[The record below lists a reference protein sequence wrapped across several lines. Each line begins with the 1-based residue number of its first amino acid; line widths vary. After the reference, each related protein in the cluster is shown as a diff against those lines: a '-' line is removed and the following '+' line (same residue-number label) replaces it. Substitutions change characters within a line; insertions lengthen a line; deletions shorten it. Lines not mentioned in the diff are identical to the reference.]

1 VVCRRRYAVVVRH
14 ISSTVEPVEK
24 VLFLTDGR
32 LNSFKI
38 ATFLAHFD
46 FSYSLVSNCQ
56 ERRIRPMKS
65 IIIAIALFFFIGCTH
80 IVLRTGYPT
89 ENTNKSGNCDVKFLR
104 DAPVDTINGKLLG
117 KVRVTD
123 SGFSFACG
131 EDDALEIFRKEACR
145 VGANTVN
152 IIDEKRPDILSSCYR
167 ATALLISIQ
176 NVAGSPEIQNAYS
189 HSADSTSV
197 AKRVKEDHRR
207 NATIIVCCILIG
219 VMCGIMVPIIMM
231 K

>member
-1 VVCRRRYAVVVRH
+1 
-14 ISSTVEPVEK
+14 
-24 VLFLTDGR
+24 
-32 LNSFKI
+32 
-38 ATFLAHFD
+38 
-46 FSYSLVSNCQ
+46 
-56 ERRIRPMKS
+56 MKS
-65 IIIAIALFFFIGCTH
+65 IIIAIVFLSFIGCTH
-80 IVLRTGYPT
+80 IILRTGYSND
-89 ENTNKSGNCDVKFLR
+89 NTNRNSNCDVKFLR

-189 HSADSTSV
+189 HSADSASV
-197 AKRVKEDHRR
+197 AKRVKEDHQR
-207 NATIIVCCILIG
+207 NATIIVCCILLGI
-219 VMCGIMVPIIMM
+219 MCGIMVPIMM
-231 K
+231 RR

>member
-1 VVCRRRYAVVVRH
+1 LSRKENT
-14 ISSTVEPVEK
+14 SNEK
-24 VLFLTDGR
+24 Y
-32 LNSFKI
+32 N
-38 ATFLAHFD
+38 
-46 FSYSLVSNCQ
+46 YCY
-56 ERRIRPMKS
+56 S
-65 IIIAIALFFFIGCTH
+65 IIFFIGCTH

-104 DAPVDTINGKLLG
+104 DAPVDTINGKLLEKSGLLIVAFHLRAVKTMRWKYLEKKHAALAQYG
-117 KVRVTD
+117 KYYR
-123 SGFSFACG
+123 
-131 EDDALEIFRKEACR
+131 RKKA
-145 VGANTVN
+145 GY
-152 IIDEKRPDILSSCYR
+152 ISSCYR

-219 VMCGIMVPIIMM
+219 
-231 K
+231 